1 MGIPKD
7 RPNDDV
13 PRRSKAVK
21 FSDDGNP
28 SRANIKQ
35 ALRQVRSRGS
45 DFDIPVVFSLIIALL
60 RNKSLGYEPVRIV
73 VDVSFLLR
81 NFFRNLSCFD
91 LLFVSRSSKWNRLLL
106 IDVPL
111 TTMIRMCYVVTFAN
125 LNLVIMVP
133 QRLSPL
139 CSSCMKARTLI
150 FMGAMVF
157 WLCYGTPSLE
167 SIIIENLSVVR
178 ELADVFHNDSWDFL
192 PTREI
197 EFWN

>member
-1 MGIPKD
+1 M
-7 RPNDDV
+7 
-13 PRRSKAVK
+13 
-21 FSDDGNP
+21 
-28 SRANIKQ
+28 
-35 ALRQVRSRGS
+35 ALYVLMIVLSCEFTS
-45 DFDIPVVFSLIIALL
+45 YPYVDFDVLL
-60 RNKSLGYEPVRIV
+60 AR
-73 VDVSFLLR
+73 
-81 NFFRNLSCFD
+81 
-91 LLFVSRSSKWNRLLL
+91 NRLLL